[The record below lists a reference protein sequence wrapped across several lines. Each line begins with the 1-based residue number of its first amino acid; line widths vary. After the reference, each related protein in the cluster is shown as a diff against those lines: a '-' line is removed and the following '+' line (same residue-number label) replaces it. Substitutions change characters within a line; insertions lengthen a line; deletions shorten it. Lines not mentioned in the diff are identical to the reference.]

1 MRSIAILSFILL
13 SFASCRQVTGSG
25 NIITEKK
32 DVSAFTGISAGSAF
46 EVEVHIGSPA
56 SVSIEADDNLMK
68 LVSVR
73 VSDNE
78 LKIYLKESV
87 GIRNGHLKAIVTA
100 PSLNYL
106 ESSGA
111 ANVTVLDLLKNAGKV
126 ELHASGAAKLKVEVD
141 APGVDA
147 ESSGAANI
155 ELTGKTR
162 DFDADASGAGNIHA
176 IGLMSENATADAS
189 GAGNVHL
196 YASVKL
202 KASASGAGNVFY
214 KGGAAVEKEESGGGS
229 VQKAED

>member
-32 DVSAFTGISAGSAF
+32 QVGSFTGISAGSAF

-56 SVSIEADDNLMK
+56 SVEIEADDNLMK
-68 LVSVR
+68 LVNVR
-73 VSDNE
+73 VSEDE
-78 LKIYLKESV
+78 LKISLKESV
-87 GIRNGHLKAIVTA
+87 GIRNGHLKAYVTV
-100 PSLNYL
+100 PSLNSV

-111 ANVTVLDLLKNAGKV
+111 ANVTVLDLLKNSGKV
-126 ELHASGAAKLKVEVD
+126 ELHASGAAKIKAEVD
-141 APGVDA
+141 APAVDA
-147 ESSGAANI
+147 ESSGAANV

-162 DFDADASGAGNIHA
+162 DLDADASGAGNIHA
-176 IGLMSENATADAS
+176 SGLMSENATAEAS

-202 KASASGAGNVFY
+202 KAKASGAGNVFY
-214 KGGAAVEKEESGGGS
+214 KGGAAVEQESSGGGS
-229 VQKAED
+229 VKKAED